1 MKTVVRVARYS
12 LACSV
17 LGPGLR
23 GVLWVQGCRRRCP
36 GCVAPEMQPPDGGA
50 EISVDELADLYLN
63 APNLEGIT
71 FSGGEPME
79 QAEALAELVLKIRET
94 KDFSFFCFTGFLLED
109 LIQSGTPAQKQLISL
124 LDVLVDG
131 PFVQEEYANLLWR
144 GSANQHVHFLS
155 DRYKEWEGRLTEPSQ
170 GLEVELDSG
179 VFQWMGI
186 PPLGFRENF
195 LSRMAE
201 LGVIIDER
209 GKK

>member
-1 MKTVVRVARYS
+1 MKNVIRAARYS

-23 GVLWVQGCRRRCP
+23 GVLWVQGCGRHCP
-36 GCVAPEMQPPDGGA
+36 GCVAPEMQPFEGGF
-50 EISVDELADLYLN
+50 EISVDELANIFLN

-79 QAEALAELVLKIRET
+79 QAEAIGELILKIREK

-109 LIQSGTPAQKQLISL
+109 LIHFGTHAQKRLVSL

-144 GSANQHVHFLS
+144 GSSNQCVHFLS
-155 DRYKEWEGRLTEPSQ
+155 DRYKDWSERLTEPSQ
-170 GLEVELDSG
+170 GLELEFDSG
-179 VFQWMGI
+179 SLKWMGI
-186 PPLGFRENF
+186 PPLGFQENF
-195 LSRMAE
+195 LSKMAE
-201 LGVIIDER
+201 LGVIIEER
-209 GKK
+209 EK